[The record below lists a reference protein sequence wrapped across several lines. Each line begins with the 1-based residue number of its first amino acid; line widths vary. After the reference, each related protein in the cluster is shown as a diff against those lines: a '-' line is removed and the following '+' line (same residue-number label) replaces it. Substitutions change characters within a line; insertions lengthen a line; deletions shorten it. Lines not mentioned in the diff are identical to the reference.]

1 MAIVETIA
9 KWLKN
14 SAGKIVVPKT
24 YASCVYDA
32 NGETVE
38 SKMADLQSQI
48 NAGGGGGGGGDTTIR
63 YVESTDYIQVK
74 ENGEWK
80 NFERAFANILKTDF
94 KAIKLTV
101 TAINRNNPYV
111 QFSEIRFRK
120 PSGEFFTFS
129 DTVATASGSNTSGDL
144 KNGVDG
150 NEATKICI
158 SFTTDPVWFYQV
170 VNGKLIN
177 MTEYPIF
184 EIVNASDQASYG
196 RIPVSFK
203 LEASVNMTDWAT
215 LVEETNITPLSEA
228 NLEVA
233 YRKNLTEALKN
244 LS

>member
-1 MAIVETIA
+1 MPVVETIT
-9 KWLKN
+9 KWLKD

-24 YASCVYDA
+24 YASCVYDS

-48 NAGGGGGGGGDTTIR
+48 NEGGGSSGGDTTIR

-74 ENGEWK
+74 ANGEWK
-80 NFERAFANILKTDF
+80 NFERAFAKILKADF

-101 TAINRNNPYV
+101 TAINTNNPYV

-120 PSGEFFTFS
+120 PSGEYFIFV
-129 DTVATASGSNTSGDL
+129 DPVATASGGNTSGDL

-150 NEATKICI
+150 KETTKICI
-158 SFTTDPVWFYQV
+158 PFTTNQVWYYQV
-170 VNGKLIN
+170 INGKIIDMN
-177 MTEYPIF
+177 EYPIF
-184 EIVNASDQASYG
+184 EIVNASDQGAYG

-203 LEASVNMTDWAT
+203 LEASVNTTDWVT
-215 LVEETNITPLSEA
+215 LVEETNITPLSTA

-233 YRKNLTEALKN
+233 YRTNLIEVLKN

>member
-1 MAIVETIA
+1 MAIETIT
-9 KWLKN
+9 KWLKD

-24 YASCVYDA
+24 YASCVYDS

-48 NAGGGGGGGGDTTIR
+48 NAGGGSTGGGDTTIR

-74 ENGEWK
+74 VNGAWK
-80 NFERAFANILKTDF
+80 NFERAFVKIVKGDF

-101 TAINRNNPYV
+101 TAINTNNPYV
-111 QFSEIRFRK
+111 QFAEIRFRK
-120 PSGEFFTFS
+120 PSGEYFTFI
-129 DTVATASGSNTSGDL
+129 DPVATASGSNTSGDL
-144 KNGVDG
+144 TNGVDG
-150 NEATKICI
+150 KETTKVCI

-170 VNGKLIN
+170 INGKIID
-177 MTEYPIF
+177 MAEYSIF
-184 EIVNASDQASYG
+184 EIVNASDQGAYG

-203 LEASVNMTDWAT
+203 LEAAVNTDDWVT
-215 LVEETNITPLSEA
+215 LVEETNITPLSTA

-233 YRKNLTEALKN
+233 YRKNLAESLKN

>member
-1 MAIVETIA
+1 MAIETIA
-9 KWLKN
+9 KWLQN
-14 SAGKIVVPKT
+14 ATGKIVVPKT

-48 NAGGGGGGGGDTTIR
+48 NAGGGSTGGGDTTIR
-63 YVESTDYIQVK
+63 YEESTDYIQVNV
-74 ENGEWK
+74 NGEWK
-80 NFERAFANILKTDF
+80 DFERAFAKIFKTDF

-101 TAINRNNPYV
+101 TATNTNNPYV

-120 PSGEFFTFS
+120 TSGEYFIFS
-129 DTVATASGSNTSGDL
+129 DPVATASGSNTSGNL
-144 KNGVDG
+144 TNGVDG
-150 NEATKICI
+150 NETTKVCI

-170 VNGKLIN
+170 INGKIIDMN
-177 MTEYPIF
+177 EYPIF
-184 EIVNASDQASYG
+184 EIVNASDQSAYG

-203 LEASVNMTDWAT
+203 LEASVNTTDWVT
-215 LVEETNITPLSEA
+215 LVEETNITPLSTA

-233 YRKNLTEALKN
+233 YSTNLTEMLKN